1 MRTYTIGEVAEIL
14 EVKPHVIRYWEQEI
28 PLLAPRKG
36 LSGRRAYSAREV
48 RLLFRVKH
56 LVHENR
62 YTIEGARQRLWE
74 EVEAG
79 APELRILVAEI
90 RDELVEAWTRLRRLR
105 VDASPPPPDVP
116 MI

>member
-1 MRTYTIGEVAEIL
+1 MRIYAIGEVADML

-28 PLLAPRKG
+28 PFLAPRKG
-36 LSGRRAYSAREV
+36 LSGRRAYTAREV

-62 YTIEGARQRLWE
+62 YTIEGARQRLWA
-74 EVEAG
+74 EAE
-79 APELRILVAEI
+79 ADPPELQILVAEI

-105 VDASPPPPDVP
+105 GDASPPPPDVP